1 MARWLLPSRGLLRL
15 KSLAPS
21 SASALISRSYISEMR
36 RSAFKEN
43 LLRIL
48 RTEIAYEVE
57 SRPPSQPEAAFRSF
71 DVDDRPGEQWIKL
84 RWSRGREEIK
94 IEATMFD
101 GAAPSTRSAAPSEV
115 ADVGDARLHITLMVE
130 VSKGDD
136 SEFALQ
142 FACSAW
148 PDDIEVEKVFP
159 VRRGHATH
167 RQYMG
172 PDFKELDEEMQDTL
186 LEYLEERGVNDE
198 LAGFLHGY
206 MANKDRTE
214 LVRWLRNIET
224 YVKK

>member
-15 KSLAPS
+15 KSLAS
-21 SASALISRSYISEMR
+21 SAASAVISRSYISEMR
-36 RSAFKEN
+36 RSAFREN

-57 SRPPSQPEAAFRSF
+57 SRPPSRPAAAFRSF

-101 GAAPSTRSAAPSEV
+101 GAAPSTRSAASSEV
-115 ADVGDARLHITLMVE
+115 ADARDARLHISLMVE

-136 SEFALQ
+136 SELALQ

-148 PDDIEVEKVFP
+148 PDDVEVEKVFP
-159 VRRGHATH
+159 VRRGHAAH